1 MPHVG
6 RSGPSPVLGGGHP
19 EQTEQCRV
27 RGASDSMFTG
37 HLKVLQRHSRENHDA
52 QPAACQLDPTGR
64 YDIYLIVLGWFH
76 MVDGPA

>member
-6 RSGPSPVLGGGHP
+6 RSGPSPMLGGGHP

-37 HLKVLQRHSRENHDA
+37 HLEVLQVASAFFCRV
-52 QPAACQLDPTGR
+52 ACQLDPTGR
-64 YDIYLIVLGWFH
+64 YDISLIVLGWVRSVIDSFK
-76 MVDGPA
+76 